1 MKILIGS
8 PAFPPSLGG
17 LERFVEQLASGLAER
32 GDEVTVMTSTPSP
45 APDRYPFRVVRCP
58 GPRAK
63 LRLVRECEV
72 FFQANVSLK
81 DLWPLAL
88 VRRPWVVV
96 HQGLYTGRGWRKA
109 AAAAKRFLAQRAT
122 RGISASQYVA
132 GEVDP
137 ESEVIPNPYDD
148 RLFRIVPG
156 VARSGDL
163 LFVGR
168 FVSDKGAD
176 VLVRSL
182 ACLAA
187 TDVRPSLT
195 LVGAGPEEG
204 RLRELVAESGL
215 AGRVCFRGRLDGE
228 ELVREMNR
236 HRILVVPSVWEEPF
250 GIVALEGIACGCV
263 VVGTA
268 RGGLIEAIG
277 SCGVVVPNGDEEA
290 LAATLKEL
298 LEGADPAAFRTS
310 AMEHLERHRGGRI
323 VDRYRAVLHT
333 VAGEG
338 GA

>member
-1 MKILIGS
+1 MRILIGS

-17 LERFVEQLASGLAER
+17 LERFVEQLATGLAER
-32 GDEVTVMTSTPSP
+32 GDEVTVMTSTPAP
-45 APDRYPFRVVRCP
+45 QPDRYPFRVVRCP
-58 GPRAK
+58 GPFAK

-81 DLWPLAL
+81 DLWPLLL

-96 HQGLYTGRGWRKA
+96 HQGLYTGNGWRKA
-109 AAAAKRFLAQRAT
+109 AAAAKQFLARRST
-122 RGISASQYVA
+122 RGISASRYVA

-156 VARSGDL
+156 VARDADL

-168 FVSDKGAD
+168 LVSDKGAD
-176 VLVRSL
+176 VLVRAL
-182 ACLAA
+182 ARLAA
-187 TDVRPSLT
+187 AGCRSSLSV
-195 LVGAGPEEG
+195 VGAGPEES
-204 RLRELVAESGL
+204 RLRDQVAESGL
-215 AGRVCFRGRLDGE
+215 TDQVVFRGRLDGE

-268 RGGLIEAIG
+268 RGGLVEAIG
-277 SCGVVVPNGDEEA
+277 PCGVVVPNGDEKV
-290 LAATLKEL
+290 LAATLKDL
-298 LEGADPAAFRTS
+298 LEGADSSVFQAA
-310 AMEHLERHRGGRI
+310 AAEHLRRHQGGAI
-323 VDRYRAVLHT
+323 VERYREVIRSAFKEA
-333 VAGEG
+333 AG
-338 GA
+338 

>member
-1 MKILIGS
+1 MRILIGS

-17 LERFVEQLASGLAER
+17 LERFVEQLATGLAER

-45 APDRYPFRVVRCP
+45 TPDSYPFRVVRCP
-58 GPRAK
+58 GPLAK

-96 HQGLYTGRGWRKA
+96 HQGLYEGIGWRKV
-109 AAAAKRFLAQRAT
+109 AAAAKRFLARRAT
-122 RGISASQYVA
+122 RGISASRYVA

-137 ESEVIPNPYDD
+137 ESEVIPNPYDE

-156 VARSGDL
+156 VARDADL

-168 FVSDKGAD
+168 LVSDKGAD
-176 VLVRSL
+176 VLVRAL
-182 ACLAA
+182 ARLAA
-187 TDVRPSLT
+187 AGCRPSLSV
-195 LVGAGPEEG
+195 VGEGPEES
-204 RLRELVAESGL
+204 RLKDLVAGSGL
-215 AGRVCFRGRLDGE
+215 ADQVAFRCRLDGE

-268 RGGLIEAIG
+268 RGGLVEAIG
-277 SCGVVVPNGDEEA
+277 PCGAVVPNGDAEA
-290 LAATLKEL
+290 LAEVLEEL
-298 LEGADPAAFRTS
+298 LRRADPGPFQAA
-310 AMEHLERHRGGRI
+310 APAHLARHRGAVVVERYGELIHGAGR
-323 VDRYRAVLHT
+323 
-333 VAGEG
+333 AGAG
-338 GA
+338 